1 MTAAAGCCRCDGPSN
16 LCTTS
21 HREHARPCFPNVTTC
36 SVGKIRAKYTNE
48 VNTTTEL
55 HIAISR
61 VISNI
66 YCHINIE

>member
-1 MTAAAGCCRCDGPSN
+1 MCS
-16 LCTTS
+16 TS

-55 HIAISR
+55 YCD
-61 VISNI
+61 I
-66 YCHINIE
+66 YCGI